1 VHTPQYTNYGYN
13 NAAGDD
19 ESKMV
24 AEGTKRCMNQIL
36 AARPSTRHLLD
47 GVEVPVPHR
56 STEPA
61 RPRSRRLSAEFWGAP
76 DSLVDLCTGTKHA
89 AEIGVI
95 TKADDI
101 VCAVHAYKA
110 GATKNVAMR
119 FYYAGAAL

>member
-1 VHTPQYTNYGYN
+1 MLKLPSPEPGEHHKRDGKKPGARNP
-13 NAAGDD
+13 ADD
-19 ESKMV
+19 RDRDGK
-24 AEGTKRCMNQIL
+24 NQG
-36 AARPSTRHLLD
+36 APFA
-47 GVEVPVPHR
+47 
-56 STEPA
+56 
-61 RPRSRRLSAEFWGAP
+61 SAER
-76 DSLVDLCTGTKHA
+76 KHA

>member
-1 VHTPQYTNYGYN
+1 MRGPHPGLPGRAHRCINQNVATRLNRDLHALDAPRLTICAQVHTPQYTNYGYN

-19 ESKMV
+19 ESQMV
-24 AEGTKRCMNQIL
+24 AE
-36 AARPSTRHLLD
+36 
-47 GVEVPVPHR
+47 
-56 STEPA
+56 
-61 RPRSRRLSAEFWGAP
+61 
-76 DSLVDLCTGTKHA
+76 GTKHA

>member
-1 VHTPQYTNYGYN
+1 MSRVACPSSLLLTCVHT
-13 NAAGDD
+13 
-19 ESKMV
+19 
-24 AEGTKRCMNQIL
+24 
-36 AARPSTRHLLD
+36 
-47 GVEVPVPHR
+47 
-56 STEPA
+56 
-61 RPRSRRLSAEFWGAP
+61 
-76 DSLVDLCTGTKHA
+76 SLTTGTKHA

>member
-1 VHTPQYTNYGYN
+1 MRGPHPGLPGRAHRCITQNVATRLNRDLHALYAPRLTICAQVHTPQYTNYGYN

-24 AEGTKRCMNQIL
+24 AE
-36 AARPSTRHLLD
+36 
-47 GVEVPVPHR
+47 
-56 STEPA
+56 
-61 RPRSRRLSAEFWGAP
+61 
-76 DSLVDLCTGTKHA
+76 GTKHA

-119 FYYAGAAL
+119 FFYAGAAL

>member
-1 VHTPQYTNYGYN
+1 MFFPE
-13 NAAGDD
+13 NAPCDGHRFAHQRPGFFEVFQIY

-24 AEGTKRCMNQIL
+24 AE
-36 AARPSTRHLLD
+36 
-47 GVEVPVPHR
+47 
-56 STEPA
+56 
-61 RPRSRRLSAEFWGAP
+61 
-76 DSLVDLCTGTKHA
+76 GTKHA